1 MIWWYWVVF
10 GLLLAGLEILT
21 PGGFFLLFFGVAAI
35 LVGVLAGL
43 GLGGPLWLQWFLFSV
58 FAIVCVLFFRNPLV
72 RYMQQSAAG
81 VAPIDSLRGEVA
93 VAMDGIAV
101 GDIGRAQLRG
111 SVWSARNV
119 DTQPISPG
127 ERCTVESVDG
137 LTIGIRRE
145 GSSQTW
151 KD

>member
-1 MIWWYWVVF
+1 MIWWHWVVL
-10 GLLLAGLEILT
+10 GLALATLEILT
-21 PGGFFLLFFGVAAI
+21 PGGFFIVFFGVSALI
-35 LVGVLAGL
+35 VGVLGGL
-43 GLGGPLWLQWFLFSV
+43 GLGGPLWLQWLLFSL
-58 FAIVCVLFFRNPLV
+58 FAVTSLAFFRNPLI
-72 RYMQQSAAG
+72 RYMHRDQAASKG
-81 VAPIDSLRGEVA
+81 VDTLLGEVA

-101 GDIGRAQLRG
+101 GAIGRAQLRG

-119 DTQPISPG
+119 DAVPIAPG
-127 ERCTVESVDG
+127 ERCTVDSVDG